1 MEEIIMKKKI
11 IVLLLGITLLLS
23 ACGNAA
29 TSDTPSQESTSVAAS
44 VPEESTPVETTVES
58 LQETIQD
65 AIDEITD
72 DYAPQATTESLNG
85 VCDFLESESLVSGD
99 RTEMAG
105 EMIGAISGIKYADSN
120 VEIYEYDTE
129 SDKYKTLVDTGKVML
144 DGFDMELTASAI
156 HNQYV
161 LFCDDASN
169 ASDIIEAFNNMN

>member
-1 MEEIIMKKKI
+1 MKKKAI
-11 IVLLLGITLLLS
+11 ALLLGGILLLS

-29 TSDTPSQESTSVAAS
+29 TSDTPVQESTSVATS
-44 VPEESTPVETTVES
+44 SPEETAPIEPAAES

-65 AIDEITD
+65 AIDDITD
-72 DYAPQATTESLNG
+72 DYVPQATTDSLND
-85 VCDFLESESLVSGD
+85 VCDFLESEGLVSGD
-99 RTEMAG
+99 KTEMAG
-105 EMIGAISGIKYADSN
+105 EMIGAISGVKYADSN

-129 SDKYKTLVDTGKVML
+129 SDRYKTLVDTGKVML

-169 ASDIIEAFNNMN
+169 ADVVIESFNNMN